1 MAREKGT
8 FNVSANYEPLKAAP
22 FDARSLVKTKADLT
36 NIATWTINNDIWI
49 YDGMLVTVMQDSNP
63 KFNGVYRLVDAENFN
78 FDSSWMKLAND
89 EELDAIKT
97 DASNKAAIVLS
108 ESQKYTDNEII
119 EASIAIAANV
129 EATYRKKD
137 AKIISDDF
145 SDDEVFIF
153 NCGTASTVI

>member
-49 YDGMLVTVMQDSNP
+49 YDGMLVTVVQDSNP

-78 FDSSWMKLAND
+78 FDSSWMKLANN

-108 ESQKYTDNEII
+108 ES
-119 EASIAIAANV
+119 
-129 EATYRKKD
+129 
-137 AKIISDDF
+137 
-145 SDDEVFIF
+145 
-153 NCGTASTVI
+153 

>member
-49 YDGMLVTVMQDSNP
+49 YDGMLVTVAQDANP

-78 FDSSWMKLAND
+78 FDGSWMKLAND
-89 EELDAIKT
+89 ADLAE
-97 DASNKAAIVLS
+97 
-108 ESQKYTDNEII
+108 I
-119 EASIAIAANV
+119 EASKSYTVNSEQDLPEIGDEN
-129 EATYRKKD
+129 ATYYIRNTKSIKKWS
-137 AKIISDDF
+137 AEEHIYVSYGGSSINIQIIDGG
-145 SDDEVFIF
+145 
-153 NCGTASTVI
+153 NAHG